1 MVGAGMTKDK
11 SRTLPVPPVPVS
23 VVIPWEVWSRVDRKR
38 IDVDRVCTNA
48 IRMAVEVIEDD
59 DQFHRDND
67 VMF

>member
-38 IDVDRVCTNA
+38 IDIDRVCTNA
-48 IRMAVEVIEDD
+48 IRMAVEIIEDD
-59 DQFHRDND
+59 DQFSRDQ
-67 VMF
+67 V

>member
-1 MVGAGMTKDK
+1 MTKDK